1 MTCEEARVLIG
12 GAPQETSPELL
23 EHLETCPACQTYRQQ
38 MLALDAKIR
47 RALELDWQKMSAAPP
62 SAPPA
67 VAPTSTATPTA
78 ATPTAATSARAEATP
93 TAATPARVEATPA
106 TATPTAAA
114 RAEPPPAPAPAARG
128 PNVTVLPRRPPPA
141 PVPKQRRPRLVALAA
156 SVVTAMVAA
165 LTLWLS
171 RPPPTLAAEVVKHV
185 EGEPNSW
192 SRTEPAQSAQISAVL
207 RKSGVKLGPGMLSI
221 VYASSCFFRGHFV
234 PHFVVMTEDGP
245 VTVMILLHETV
256 SAPQHFNED
265 GFTGMLVP
273 APNGSVAVLSRTP
286 MPLEKPASSVVK
298 ALQSPG
304 GPATPAGRD

>member
-23 EHLETCPACQTYRQQ
+23 EHLETCPACQAYRQQ
-38 MLALDAKIR
+38 ILALDAKIQ

-67 VAPTSTATPTA
+67 VAPTSTV
-78 ATPTAATSARAEATP
+78 TP
-93 TAATPARVEATPA
+93 TAATPARAEATPA
-106 TATPTAAA
+106 TATRTAATPTAPTPA
-114 RAEPPPAPAPAARG
+114 RPEANVRTEATSRPAETPPVPAPAARG
-128 PNVTVLPRRPPPA
+128 PNVTVLPRRPPHA

-156 SVVTAMVAA
+156 SIVTVMVAA

-192 SRTEPAQSAQISAVL
+192 SRTEPVQSAQISAVL

-234 PHFVVMTEDGP
+234 PHFVVTTEDGP
-245 VTVMILLHETV
+245 VTVMILVHETV

-273 APNGSVAVLSRTP
+273 APTGSVAVLSRTP

-304 GPATPAGRD
+304 APGGP